1 MEDAAEKQRE
11 FSVSGVLEKLGI
23 SKSGYYDWKR
33 RDKSKTAKRKERV
46 IEKIK
51 EVHKKSYENYG
62 APKITRELR
71 KDRKSVV

>member
-23 SKSGYYDWKR
+23 SKSGYYDWKKR
-33 RDKSKTAKRKERV
+33 GKSKTTKRKERV

-51 EVHKKSYENYG
+51 EVHKKSYVIMVHQRSLVN
-62 APKITRELR
+62 
-71 KDRKSVV
+71 